1 MIILDYRDTRP
12 LYEQIVDKFQMLIL
26 SGALEP
32 NSRMPSVR
40 SLAVELSIN
49 PNTIQR
55 AYSELERNGFLYTVK
70 GKGNYVAYSDSL
82 KDVRKQEI
90 LEKLRDLKKEAL
102 SMGMTVKELTEFY
115 KFRIYSN
122 FIHNHYLRLYSQRE
136 YKIFIVILFSVCRF
150 ENTGTER
157 SVQKHINIFIIDYL
171 QCINKIFGIK
181 SNRKLISVNLCKYL
195 FVSCTCFGI
204 RGNYYIFV
212 VNFHLNRNFS

>member
-82 KDVRKQEI
+82 NDVRKQEI

-102 SMGMTVKELTEFY
+102 SMGMTVKELTEF
-115 KFRIYSN
+115 
-122 FIHNHYLRLYSQRE
+122 LEQE
-136 YKIFIVILFSVCRF
+136 D
-150 ENTGTER
+150 TAAAG
-157 SVQKHINIFIIDYL
+157 QKET
-171 QCINKIFGIK
+171 K
-181 SNRKLISVNLCKYL
+181 VPAAE
-195 FVSCTCFGI
+195 
-204 RGNYYIFV
+204 
-212 VNFHLNRNFS
+212 

>member
-102 SMGMTVKELTEFY
+102 SMGMTVKELTEF
-115 KFRIYSN
+115 
-122 FIHNHYLRLYSQRE
+122 LEQE
-136 YKIFIVILFSVCRF
+136 D
-150 ENTGTER
+150 TAAAG
-157 SVQKHINIFIIDYL
+157 QKETKA
-171 QCINKIFGIK
+171 QAAE
-181 SNRKLISVNLCKYL
+181 
-195 FVSCTCFGI
+195 
-204 RGNYYIFV
+204 
-212 VNFHLNRNFS
+212 

>member
-90 LEKLRDLKKEAL
+90 LEKIRDLKKEAL
-102 SMGMTVKELTEFY
+102 SMGMTVKELTEF
-115 KFRIYSN
+115 
-122 FIHNHYLRLYSQRE
+122 LEQE
-136 YKIFIVILFSVCRF
+136 D
-150 ENTGTER
+150 TAAAG
-157 SVQKHINIFIIDYL
+157 QKET
-171 QCINKIFGIK
+171 K
-181 SNRKLISVNLCKYL
+181 VPAAE
-195 FVSCTCFGI
+195 
-204 RGNYYIFV
+204 
-212 VNFHLNRNFS
+212 